1 MKVIDV
7 DIDKVEPY
15 KNNPRNN
22 LEAIDKV
29 ADSLKEFGWQQPIV
43 VDSDYIVI
51 VGHTRLLAA
60 KQLGYEK
67 VPIVIA
73 ENLTDEQVKAYRLAD
88 NKVSEFSDWNS
99 KALDKELDGILNID
113 MSDFGFNLS
122 FDEAMPEIEDE
133 TPPEIKFTE
142 ELLEENNYIVL
153 KFDNSVDWL
162 QAQTVFGME
171 TVKALHSKPNFEA
184 KGTGRVIDGAK
195 ALNNLIGG

>member
-7 DIDKVEPY
+7 DIDKVVPY
-15 KNNPRNN
+15 ENNPRNN
-22 LEAIDKV
+22 LDAIDKV
-29 ADSLKEFGWQQPIV
+29 AESLKAFGWQQPIV
-43 VDSDYIVI
+43 VDRDYIVI

-67 VPIVIA
+67 VPVVVA
-73 ENLTDEQVKAYRLAD
+73 DKLKDEQVKAYRLAD
-88 NKVSEFSDWNS
+88 NKVSEFSVWNGA
-99 KALDKELDGILNID
+99 ALDEELDAILNID
-113 MSDFGFNLS
+113 MSDFGFDLS
-122 FDEAMPEIEDE
+122 LDDVLPEVEDE
-133 TPPEIKFTE
+133 TSPEVNFTE

-162 QAQTVFGME
+162 QAQTVFGLE

-195 ALNNLIGG
+195 AINDLIGG

>member
-7 DIDKVEPY
+7 DIDKVVPY
-15 KNNPRNN
+15 ENNPRNN
-22 LEAIDKV
+22 LDAIDKV
-29 ADSLKEFGWQQPIV
+29 AESLKAFGWQQPIV
-43 VDSDYIVI
+43 VDRDYIVI

-67 VPIVIA
+67 VPVVVA
-73 ENLTDEQVKAYRLAD
+73 DKLKDEQVKAYRLAD
-88 NKVSEFSDWNS
+88 NKVSEFSVWDS
-99 KALDKELDGILNID
+99 TALDEELDAILNID

-122 FDEAMPEIEDE
+122 LDEVLPEIEDE
-133 TPPEIKFTE
+133 TPPEVNFTE

-162 QAQTVFGME
+162 QAQTVFGLE

-195 ALNNLIGG
+195 AINNLIGG